1 MTQIAER
8 CVLFADLR
16 GSTALFESLGN
27 AAATAVVTQCVL
39 ALQRAIPSESG
50 RVIKTL
56 GDGLMAVFPVAAD
69 AVRSAMQMHE
79 ALEQVMQSARRQG
92 AMISLEDLRLQVG
105 IARGEVVELQGDCF
119 GDAVNVAAR
128 LLDHAGDNETL
139 ATAEVLA
146 GLPAMLCER
155 FRSLDRI
162 ALRGRTEPVQVF
174 VRAARRPT
182 DTVVTQFSSMP
193 SDLDEPNTL
202 RLRWNGQSGVFGLGE
217 LPVIIGRSPQVSFV
231 VDESRVSRSHARVD
245 WHGGSF
251 QLSDLSFNG
260 TYVQFA
266 DGEIV
271 SLRRGSCLL
280 HGSGMI
286 GLGGAPNEPKSALL
300 EFDISHRDVSARP

>member
-1 MTQIAER
+1 
-8 CVLFADLR
+8 
-16 GSTALFESLGN
+16 
-27 AAATAVVTQCVL
+27 
-39 ALQRAIPSESG
+39 
-50 RVIKTL
+50 
-56 GDGLMAVFPVAAD
+56 
-69 AVRSAMQMHE
+69 
-79 ALEQVMQSARRQG
+79 
-92 AMISLEDLRLQVG
+92 MISLEDLRLQVG

-146 GLPAMLCER
+146 GLPTMLCER

-162 ALRGRTEPVQVF
+162 ALRGRAEPVQVF
-174 VRAARRPT
+174 VKAPRRPT
-182 DTVVTQFSSMP
+182 DTAVTQFSDAP
-193 SDLDEPNTL
+193 PELDEPDTL
-202 RLRWNGQSGVFGLGE
+202 RLRWNGRKGIFSVEE
-217 LPVIIGRSPQVSFV
+217 LPVVIGRSPQVHFV

-251 QLSDLSFNG
+251 QLTDLSFNG

-286 GLGGAPNEPKSALL
+286 GLGGPPSEPRSALL
-300 EFDISHRDVSARP
+300 EFDISRRAASLRP

>member
-39 ALQRAIPSESG
+39 ALQRAITPESG

-56 GDGLMAVFPVAAD
+56 GDGLMAVFPIAAD
-69 AVRSAMQMHE
+69 AVRSAVLMHE

-146 GLPAMLCER
+146 GLPTMLCER

-162 ALRGRTEPVQVF
+162 ALRGRAEPVQVF
-174 VRAARRPT
+174 VKAPRRPT
-182 DTVVTQFSSMP
+182 DTAVTQFSDAP
-193 SDLDEPNTL
+193 PELDEPDTL
-202 RLRWNGQSGVFGLGE
+202 RLRWNGRKGIFSVEE
-217 LPVIIGRSPQVSFV
+217 LPVVIGRSPQVHFV

-251 QLSDLSFNG
+251 QLTDLSFNG

-286 GLGGAPNEPKSALL
+286 GLGGPPSEPRSALL
-300 EFDISHRDVSARP
+300 EFDISRRAASLRP